1 MGLFKNKQE
10 EMELPPPPPP
20 EEGEALMFPEIPQE
34 EEMHIPSEMPMINA
48 AEAPRPSFPLTGA
61 PIQPAMPRAKEMP
74 AMETGTSMPSDVP
87 YVDIS
92 NFHEIMTNVGK
103 IRDTLKESED
113 RVNRMA
119 EIKNIEEKE
128 LEKWRSQLEDI
139 ERKLSFVDQVISK
152 GE

>member
-1 MGLFKNKQE
+1 M
-10 EMELPPPPPP
+10 
-20 EEGEALMFPEIPQE
+20 
-34 EEMHIPSEMPMINA
+34 PSE
-48 AEAPRPSFPLTGA
+48 
-61 PIQPAMPRAKEMP
+61 
-74 AMETGTSMPSDVP
+74 VP

-92 NFHEIMTNVGK
+92 NFQEIMTNVGM

-119 EIKNIEEKE
+119 EIKNTEEKE
-128 LEKWRSQLEDI
+128 LEKWRAQLEDI